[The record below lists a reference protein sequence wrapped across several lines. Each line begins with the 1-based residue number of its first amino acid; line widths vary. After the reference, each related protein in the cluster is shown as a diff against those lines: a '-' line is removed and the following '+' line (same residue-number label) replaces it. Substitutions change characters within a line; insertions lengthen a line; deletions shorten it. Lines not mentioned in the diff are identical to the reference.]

1 MKAWQ
6 DIPLADTFTDAQYIN
21 KGMSSD
27 KKYVVRTGKGERY
40 LLRLADYEEFD
51 RKKAEY
57 ELVEKMYRLDIPMPS
72 PIDFGVCN
80 GGASVYTLLSWI
92 EGEEA
97 EKVIPKLPAENQY
110 LLGKESGKILRKIHT
125 LKGPQNS
132 ADWETRYFGVIDER
146 LEAFREEGTRFE
158 GCDIIMDY
166 IETNRHI
173 LRNRPQCYHH
183 GDYHMGNL
191 IQSGSGQLFVIDW
204 HTVDFENYGDPWYE
218 FNRIGVEYPYFASGQ
233 IDGYFDDQV
242 PDEFWKLLAYYLSVS
257 AITSI
262 VWAKYFAPDR
272 LSSILELNKDI
283 LKWFDHMQSV
293 MPSWYMQVK

>member
-1 MKAWQ
+1 
-6 DIPLADTFTDAQYIN
+6 
-21 KGMSSD
+21 
-27 KKYVVRTGKGERY
+27 
-40 LLRLADYEEFD
+40 
-51 RKKAEY
+51 
-57 ELVEKMYRLDIPMPS
+57 MYRLDIPMPS
-72 PIDFGVCN
+72 PIDFGICN

-132 ADWETRYFGVIDER
+132 ADWETRYFGVIDEC
-146 LEAFREEGTRFE
+146 LEAFREEG
-158 GCDIIMDY
+158 
-166 IETNRHI
+166 
-173 LRNRPQCYHH
+173 
-183 GDYHMGNL
+183 
-191 IQSGSGQLFVIDW
+191 
-204 HTVDFENYGDPWYE
+204 
-218 FNRIGVEYPYFASGQ
+218 AS
-233 IDGYFDDQV
+233 
-242 PDEFWKLLAYYLSVS
+242 SVS
-257 AITSI
+257 AMTSI

>member
-92 EGEEA
+92 EGEE
-97 EKVIPKLPAENQY
+97 E
-110 LLGKESGKILRKIHT
+110 GSRG
-125 LKGPQNS
+125 
-132 ADWETRYFGVIDER
+132 D
-146 LEAFREEGTRFE
+146 EEG
-158 GCDIIMDY
+158 
-166 IETNRHI
+166 
-173 LRNRPQCYHH
+173 
-183 GDYHMGNL
+183 
-191 IQSGSGQLFVIDW
+191 
-204 HTVDFENYGDPWYE
+204 
-218 FNRIGVEYPYFASGQ
+218 
-233 IDGYFDDQV
+233 
-242 PDEFWKLLAYYLSVS
+242 YLSVS
-257 AITSI
+257 AGKRVGKNT
-262 VWAKYFAPDR
+262 
-272 LSSILELNKDI
+272 
-283 LKWFDHMQSV
+283 
-293 MPSWYMQVK
+293 